1 MVITLY
7 LTGGLVAL
15 YLGAEWLVRG
25 AASLA
30 RRLGLSPLL
39 VGLTVVAYGTSAP
52 ELIVSVLAAVQG
64 QGALALGNAVGSNI
78 FNVGVVLG
86 LSALITPLTVQSQL
100 VKLDTPIMLGVALTF
115 LILFADGR
123 IGQSEAAILLV
134 AALAYT
140 LLHVRIARTKAHP
153 QAETEFDT
161 SVPSLA
167 RSWIIDASLI
177 LAGLASLGAGS
188 RLFVEGAVN
197 LARLWGV
204 SEAVIG
210 LTIVAAG
217 TGLPELA
224 ASLVAAVR
232 RQTDIAIGNIV
243 GSNIYNLLAI
253 VGTAGLVAGPLDG
266 TGLGLSE
273 VAIMVGI
280 SAVLLPMAWTGYT
293 LRRWE
298 GAVLLTIYS
307 LYVWHL
313 WPRYG
318 S

>member
-1 MVITLY
+1 MLIALY
-7 LTGGLVAL
+7 LAGGLVAL
-15 YLGAEWLVRG
+15 YFGAEWLVKG

-52 ELIVSVLAAVQG
+52 ELIVSVVAALQG
-64 QGALALGNAVGSNI
+64 QGPLALGNAVGSNI

-86 LSALITPLTVQSQL
+86 VSALIAPLRVQSRL
-100 VKLDTPIMLGVALTF
+100 VKLDTPVMLSVAVLF
-115 LILFADGR
+115 LVMFTDGQIDR
-123 IGQSEAAILLV
+123 GEAVILLAGV
-134 AALAYT
+134 VGYT
-140 LLHVRIARTKAHP
+140 MLHVRLARSETSA
-153 QAETEFDT
+153 AEETEFDA
-161 SVPSLA
+161 SVPSLTT
-167 RSWIIDASLI
+167 SWAVEGLLI
-177 LAGLASLGAGS
+177 LAGLAALGVGS
-188 RLFVEGAVN
+188 RLFVEGAVS
-197 LARLWGV
+197 LARSWGV

-224 ASLVAAVR
+224 ASLVAACR

-253 VGTAGLVAGPLDG
+253 VGAAGAIAGPLDG
-266 TGLGLSE
+266 TGLGLTE
-273 VAIMVGI
+273 VGIMVGI
-280 SAVLLPMAWTGYT
+280 SAILLPLAWTGYT

-298 GAVLLTIYS
+298 GMVLLAIYG

-313 WPRYG
+313 WP